1 MATELQL
8 DIAAKLKELNSQSAV
23 VILGYNKGTVS
34 KVAKKL
40 KGGWKPEEEEKT
52 LESGNSETEKPA
64 AQRSASAVQTREF
77 KEASYIRI
85 APKEFRMT
93 SRVFWDAYEAV
104 VNHWDGWKD
113 MSPAD
118 FLDKYLEVTLLQRGI
133 YIGGYVV
140 LNQEPQK
147 EESDA
152 NV

>member
-8 DIAAKLKELNSQSAV
+8 EIASKLKELGSQKAV
-23 VILGYNKGTVS
+23 AELGYNKGTVS

-40 KGGWKPEEEEKT
+40 KKGWKPEEEET
-52 LESGNSETEKPA
+52 LESGNSKTEKPA
-64 AQRSASAVQTREF
+64 SERSASAVQTKEI

-85 APKEFRMT
+85 APREFRMT
-93 SRVFWDAYEAV
+93 SRIFWDAYEAV
-104 VNHWDGWKD
+104 INHWPGWKD

-133 YIGGYVV
+133 YIGGYLV
-140 LNQEPQK
+140 LDQEPKK

-152 NV
+152 